1 VRSSSHDDSR
11 LCSREVSENVLRV
24 LEVQRIGALA
34 ERRDERGE
42 RLARRALNGGARA
55 SRQRQP
61 CRARGG
67 A

>member
-34 ERRDERGE
+34 ERRDER
-42 RLARRALNGGARA
+42 LARRALNGGARA